1 MSDTELTHEV
11 IGAAIEVHRIL
22 GPGLLESLYQ
32 RSLEKE
38 LELRGIETLAQHR
51 LPIEY
56 KGLSL
61 GDDLVLDFYFHG
73 KLVVELKA
81 VAELAPV
88 HTAQLMTYMKLS
100 NVPLGLLINFNVPVL
115 KNGIQFLRME
125 SNVFPYK
132 ANHRDTEAQRRRKG
146 LSPLLFSVSLCLCG

>member
-1 MSDTELTHEV
+1 MSDAGLTGEV
-11 IGAAIEVHRIL
+11 IGAAIEVHRFL
-22 GPGLLESLYQ
+22 GPGLLESFYQ

-61 GDDLVLDFYFHG
+61 GDDLILDFYFPNQ
-73 KLVVELKA
+73 LVVELKA

-100 NVPLGLLINFNVPVL
+100 NVRLGLLTNVNVPVL
-115 KNGIQFLRME
+115 KNGIKR
-125 SNVFPYK
+125 
-132 ANHRDTEAQRRRKG
+132 
-146 LSPLLFSVSLCLCG
+146 VSL

>member
-38 LELRGIETLAQHR
+38 LELRRIEALAQHR
-51 LPIEY
+51 LPVEY
-56 KGLSL
+56 KGLCL
-61 GDDLVLDFYFHG
+61 GEDFVLDFYFPGH
-73 KLVVELKA
+73 LVVELKA

-100 NVPLGLLINFNVPVL
+100 NVRLGLLINFNVPVL
-115 KNGIQFLRME
+115 KHGIKR
-125 SNVFPYK
+125 
-132 ANHRDTEAQRRRKG
+132 
-146 LSPLLFSVSLCLCG
+146 VSL